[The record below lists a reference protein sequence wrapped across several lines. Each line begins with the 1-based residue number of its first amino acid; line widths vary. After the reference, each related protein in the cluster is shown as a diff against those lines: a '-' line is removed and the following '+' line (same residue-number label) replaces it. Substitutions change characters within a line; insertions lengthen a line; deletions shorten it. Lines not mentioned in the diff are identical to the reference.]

1 MGRLRRRYLSCQ
13 VLRRRVGLLF
23 FLSPHLH
30 EGKEVGGGGLKQTLL
45 PLPYTRRK
53 KTRHKRGEGGGV
65 QFSLFPGPPSGGN
78 NNGGARKCATF
89 QLGSDKSQKGKK
101 GVDPKKL
108 LRLFLKKGGK
118 ENRNNSLRRRGPAYR
133 AAAAAAAAG
142 ERGKSNDMKG
152 GGGGG
157 GAQ

>member
-1 MGRLRRRYLSCQ
+1 M
-13 VLRRRVGLLF
+13 
-23 FLSPHLH
+23 
-30 EGKEVGGGGLKQTLL
+30 L
-45 PLPYTRRK
+45 PLPYTRHK
-53 KTRHKRGEGGGV
+53 KQGTNEEKGGGF

-108 LRLFLKKGGK
+108 LRLFFKKGEG

-133 AAAAAAAAG
+133 AAAAAAG
-142 ERGKSNDMKG
+142 ERKK
-152 GGGGG
+152 
-157 GAQ
+157 